1 MMLTCPSCGARFRV
15 KPEMFAAG
23 PRLVRCARCRHE
35 WRGRPDPD
43 SEADDAAASA
53 PAAVDQ
59 PPEEDAAAESPPPE
73 ADAEADEA
81 AVDDD
86 GEDAGD
92 DGTAK
97 ESGSAEPQKDR
108 EPEPEPGRRE
118 PVFDTIPGAAR
129 PADDDIRPASQAA
142 ARRTPAWVWGGWA
155 LILAVLVFTALALA
169 FLKEPIVR
177 AWPPSA
183 RLFDRIDRVSG
194 AEAVQPVSLTIESS
208 RLTGEQMELG
218 IRLIN
223 GTAEP
228 QPLPIAVIHLLD
240 AAGDVVKTE
249 RIRLDDDPLAPKE
262 SRTMRLLLDDLPDG
276 LQKVRADTEPAE

>member
-1 MMLTCPSCGARFRV
+1 MLTCPSCGARFRV

-43 SEADDAAASA
+43 SEAEDAASA
-53 PAAVDQ
+53 APVAVDEA
-59 PPEEDAAAESPPPE
+59 PEEDAAAESLPPAE
-73 ADAEADEA
+73 ADAA
-81 AVDDD
+81 AEDAAAEDD

-92 DGTAK
+92 DGTADDP
-97 ESGSAEPQKDR
+97 GSAET
-108 EPEPEPGRRE
+108 EPEPTPGRRE

-129 PADDDIRPASQAA
+129 PADDDFRPAERTEK
-142 ARRTPAWVWGGWA
+142 RRTPAWVWGGWA

-169 FLKEPIVR
+169 FLRGPIVN

-183 RLFDRIDRVSG
+183 RLFDRIDRVSR
-194 AEAVQPVSLTIESS
+194 AEALQPVSLVIESS

-223 GTAEP
+223 GTAQP
-228 QPLPIAVIHLLD
+228 QPLPVAVIHLLD

-262 SRTMRLLLDDLPDG
+262 SRTMRLLLEDLPDG

>member
-43 SEADDAAASA
+43 SEAEDAASA
-53 PAAVDQ
+53 APVAVDEA
-59 PPEEDAAAESPPPE
+59 PEEDAAAESLPPAE
-73 ADAEADEA
+73 ADAA
-81 AVDDD
+81 AEDAAAEDD

-92 DGTAK
+92 DGTADDP
-97 ESGSAEPQKDR
+97 GSAET
-108 EPEPEPGRRE
+108 EPEPTPGRRE

-129 PADDDIRPASQAA
+129 PADDDFRPAERTEK
-142 ARRTPAWVWGGWA
+142 RRTPAWVWGGWA

-169 FLKEPIVR
+169 FLRGPIVN

-183 RLFDRIDRVSG
+183 RLFDRIDRVSR
-194 AEAVQPVSLTIESS
+194 AEAFQPVSLVIESS

-223 GTAEP
+223 GTAQP
-228 QPLPIAVIHLLD
+228 QPLPVAVIHLLD

-262 SRTMRLLLDDLPDG
+262 SRTMRLLLEDLPDG

>member
-1 MMLTCPSCGARFRV
+1 
-15 KPEMFAAG
+15 MFAAG

-43 SEADDAAASA
+43 SEAEDAASA
-53 PAAVDQ
+53 APVAVDEA
-59 PPEEDAAAESPPPE
+59 PEADAAAESPPPAE
-73 ADAEADEA
+73 ADAA
-81 AVDDD
+81 AEDAVAEDD

-92 DGTAK
+92 DGPA
-97 ESGSAEPQKDR
+97 EDFGGAEAEPAS
-108 EPEPEPGRRE
+108 GRRE

-129 PADDDIRPASQAA
+129 PADDDFRPAERTEK
-142 ARRTPAWVWGGWA
+142 RRTPAWVWGGWA

-169 FLKEPIVR
+169 FLRDPIVN

-183 RLFDRIDRVSG
+183 RLFDRIDRVSR
-194 AEAVQPVSLTIESS
+194 AEAVQPVSLVIESS
-208 RLTGEQMELG
+208 RLTGGQMELG

-240 AAGDVVKTE
+240 AAGELVKTE

-262 SRTMRLLLDDLPDG
+262 SRTMRLLLEDLPEG
-276 LQKVRADTEPAE
+276 LQKVRADTETAE